1 MLGMSERLPSSS
13 NNVSE
18 PIKISVTCTISLAH
32 SLYMFRFLPET
43 DDGFRESVRREGYGN
58 CFEHT
63 GEIEEDDRGLGSE
76 TD

>member
-1 MLGMSERLPSSS
+1 
-13 NNVSE
+13 
-18 PIKISVTCTISLAH
+18 
-32 SLYMFRFLPET
+32 MFRFLPET
-43 DDGFRESVRREGYGN
+43 EGGFPESVRREGYGN